1 MVDQTGLADVFA
13 TKFLFRQSSCNME
26 HILTGFLDG
35 AACAQGDKAAEAH
48 FKQDRIG
55 PWIAQNVEAGQHTAT
70 DKLTSRAPLN
80 QIIFQ
85 TKQLQQHQDSSVLNP
100 KSQPMN
106 RHFQESQQQRGP
118 YWDIQLTKIARTDV
132 L

>member
-1 MVDQTGLADVFA
+1 MEQQASFDTDQNKYGATG
-13 TKFLFRQSSCNME
+13 QP
-26 HILTGFLDG
+26 TG
-35 AACAQGDKAAEAH
+35 
-48 FKQDRIG
+48 
-55 PWIAQNVEAGQHTAT
+55 
-70 DKLTSRAPLN
+70 RARLN
-80 QIIFQ
+80 QIPFQ